1 MPLELV
7 TLPALSDNY
16 TYLLHDSDSG
26 ATACIDVPDAKPIL
40 DELAK
45 RNWTLTE
52 IWLTHHHHDHIDG
65 VDDLLKVCDAKV
77 TGATADRHRL
87 PPLNRE
93 VADGDRFE
101 FGGEVIDVLDVSGH
115 TIGHVAFV
123 AAASGYAFTA
133 DSLMALGCGR
143 LFEGTAAQMW
153 DSLQKLAALDPE
165 TLICSGHEYTQANAR
180 FAITIDPENADLKA
194 RIDRINSKRD
204 SNEPTVPSKLSEE
217 AATNPFLRAADPAI
231 QAHLDMIGAE
241 PVDVFAEIRARKD
254 RF

>member
-52 IWLTHHHHDHIDG
+52 IWLTHHHHDHIGG
-65 VDDLLKVCDAKV
+65 VDDLLKVFDAKV

-180 FAITIDPENADLKA
+180 FAITIDPENGDLKA

>member
-16 TYLLHDSDSG
+16 TYLLHDSDTG

-40 DELAK
+40 DALAE
-45 RNWTLTE
+45 RGWALTE
-52 IWLTHHHHDHIDG
+52 IWLTHHHHDHIGG
-65 VDDLLKVCDAKV
+65 VEDLLKVHDAKV

-93 VADGDRFE
+93 VGDGDRFE
-101 FGGEVIDVLDVSGH
+101 FGGEMVDVLDVSGH
-115 TIGHVAFV
+115 TVGHIAF
-123 AAASGYAFTA
+123 ALPSSGYVFTA

-153 DSLQKLAALDPE
+153 GSLQKLVALAPE
-165 TLICSGHEYTQANAR
+165 TLVCSGHEYTQANAR
-180 FAITIDPENADLKA
+180 FAITIDPDNADLKA
-194 RIDRINSKRD
+194 RIDRISSLRER
-204 SNEPTVPSKLSEE
+204 NEPTVPSKLSEE
-217 AATNPFLRAADPAI
+217 VATNPFLRAADPAI
-231 QAHLDMIGAE
+231 QAKLNMIGAE
-241 PVDVFAEIRARKD
+241 PVDVFAEIRARKN

>member
-7 TLPALSDNY
+7 TLPVLSDNY
-16 TYLLHDSDSG
+16 AYLLHDSQSG
-26 ATACIDVPDAKPIL
+26 DTACVDVPEAGPIL
-40 DELAK
+40 DALSK
-45 RNWTLTE
+45 RGWTLTE
-52 IWLTHHHHDHIDG
+52 IWLTHHHHDHVGG
-65 VDDLLKVCDAKV
+65 VDDLLAQYDAKV
-77 TGATADRHRL
+77 TGAKADRHRL
-87 PPLNRE
+87 PSLNRE
-93 VADGDRFE
+93 VAEGDAFE
-101 FGGEVIDVLDVSGH
+101 FGGEIVEVLDVSGH

-123 AAASGYAFTA
+123 LPESGYAFTA

-153 DSLQKLAALDPE
+153 ESLQKLAALDPD

-180 FAITIDPENADLKA
+180 FAITIDPDNSDLKD

-231 QAHLDMIGAE
+231 MAHLDMIGAE
-241 PVDVFAEIRARKD
+241 PVEVFAEIRARKD

>member
-26 ATACIDVPDAKPIL
+26 DTACIDVPEAKPIL
-40 DELAK
+40 DELSL
-45 RNWTLTE
+45 RGWRLTE
-52 IWLTHHHHDHIDG
+52 IWLTHHHHDHIGG
-65 VDDLLKVCDAKV
+65 VDDLLAVHDAKI
-77 TGATADRHRL
+77 TGAKADRHRL

-93 VADGDRFE
+93 VEDGDRFE
-101 FGGEVIDVLDVSGH
+101 FGGEAIDVLDVSGH
-115 TIGHVAFV
+115 TLGHVAFV
-123 AAASGYAFTA
+123 AKGSGYAFTA

-153 DSLQKLAALDPE
+153 DSLQKLAALAPD

-180 FAITIDPENADLKA
+180 FAVTIDPDNPDLKA
-194 RIDRINSKRD
+194 RVDRISSLRD
-204 SNEPTVPSKLSEE
+204 NNEPTVPSTLSDE

-231 QAHLDMIGAE
+231 QAHLDMLGAE

>member
-16 TYLLHDSDSG
+16 TFLLHDSDSG
-26 ATACIDVPDAKPIL
+26 ATACIDVPEAAPVLAEL
-40 DELAK
+40 DRRGWA
-45 RNWTLTE
+45 LTE
-52 IWLTHHHHDHIDG
+52 IWLTHHHHDHIGG
-65 VDDLLKVCDAKV
+65 VEDLLKKHDAKV
-77 TGATADRHRL
+77 TGAAADRHRL

-93 VADGDRFE
+93 VTEGDAFE
-101 FGGEVIDVLDVSGH
+101 FGGETVDVLDVSGH
-115 TIGHVAFV
+115 TIGHIAFV
-123 AAASGYAFTA
+123 VPASGYAFTA

-180 FAITIDPENADLKA
+180 FAITIDPDNPDLKA
-194 RIDRINSKRD
+194 RIESINSLRD

-217 AATNPFLRAADPAI
+217 VATNPFLRAADPAI
-231 QAHLDMIGAE
+231 QAHLDMIGKE

>member
-26 ATACIDVPDAKPIL
+26 ATACIDVPEAQPIL
-40 DELAK
+40 DELDK
-45 RNWTLTE
+45 RGWTLTE
-52 IWLTHHHHDHIDG
+52 IWLTHHHHDHIGG
-65 VDDLLKVCDAKV
+65 VDDLLAHYDAKV
-77 TGATADRHRL
+77 TGAAADRHRL
-87 PPLNRE
+87 PTLNRE
-93 VADGDRFE
+93 VSDGDAFE
-101 FGGEVIDVLDVSGH
+101 FGGEVVDILDVSGH
-115 TIGHVAFV
+115 TLGHIAFV
-123 AAASGYAFTA
+123 VPGSGYAFTA

-153 DSLQKLAALDPE
+153 ESLQKLAALHPE

-180 FAITIDPENADLKA
+180 FAITIDPNNPDLK
-194 RIDRINSKRD
+194 DRIESIDSKR
-204 SNEPTVPSKLSEE
+204 SRNEPTVPSKLSEE

-231 QAHLDMIGAE
+231 MAHLDMIGAD

>member
-52 IWLTHHHHDHIDG
+52 IWLTHHHHDHIGG
-65 VDDLLKVCDAKV
+65 VDDLLKVFDAKV

-93 VADGDRFE
+93 VTDGDRFE

-153 DSLQKLAALDPE
+153 GSLQKLAALDPE

-180 FAITIDPENADLKA
+180 FAITVDPENADLKA

-204 SNEPTVPSKLSEE
+204 SNEPTVPSKLSDE

>member
-45 RNWTLTE
+45 RNWSLTE
-52 IWLTHHHHDHIDG
+52 IWLTHHHHDHIGG
-65 VDDLLKVCDAKV
+65 VDDLLKVFDAKV

-93 VADGDRFE
+93 VTDGDRFE

-143 LFEGTAAQMW
+143 LLEGTAAQMW

>member
-16 TYLLHDSDSG
+16 TYLLHDSASG
-26 ATACIDVPDAKPIL
+26 ATACVDVPEAQPLL
-40 DELAK
+40 DELNK
-45 RNWTLTE
+45 RGWSLTE
-52 IWLTHHHHDHIDG
+52 IWLTHHHHDHIGG
-65 VDDLLKVCDAKV
+65 VDDLLKSHDAKV
-77 TGATADRHRL
+77 TGAKADRHRL
-87 PPLNRE
+87 PSLNRE
-93 VADGDRFE
+93 VSDGDRFE

-115 TIGHVAFV
+115 TVGHIAFV
-123 AAASGYAFTA
+123 AQASRYAFTA

-153 DSLQKLAALDPE
+153 DSLQKLASLKPD

-180 FAITIDPENADLKA
+180 FAITVDPDNTDLKA
-194 RIDRINSKRD
+194 RIDRINSLRD
-204 SNEPTVPSKLSEE
+204 RNETTVPSTLSEE

>member
-52 IWLTHHHHDHIDG
+52 IWLTHHHHDHIGG
-65 VDDLLKVCDAKV
+65 VDNLLKVFDAKV

-93 VADGDRFE
+93 VADSDRFE

>member
-52 IWLTHHHHDHIDG
+52 IWLTHHHHDHIGG

-180 FAITIDPENADLKA
+180 FAITIDPENGDLKA

>member
-16 TYLLHDSDSG
+16 TYLLHDSRSG
-26 ATACIDVPDAKPIL
+26 ATACIDVPEAQPL
-40 DELAK
+40 LNELSK
-45 RNWTLTE
+45 RGWTLTE
-52 IWLTHHHHDHIDG
+52 IWLTHHHHDHIGG
-65 VDDLLKVCDAKV
+65 VEDLLNTYDAKV
-77 TGATADRHRL
+77 SGAKADRHRL

-101 FGGEVIDVLDVSGH
+101 FGGEAIDVLDVSGH
-115 TIGHVAFV
+115 TVGHIAFV
-123 AAASGYAFTA
+123 ASESGYAFTA

-153 DSLQKLAALDPE
+153 ESLQKLAALDPN

-180 FAITIDPENADLKA
+180 FAITIDPDNPDLKA
-194 RIDRINSKRD
+194 RIDHINSLRER
-204 SNEPTVPSKLSEE
+204 NEPTVPSKLSEE
-217 AATNPFLRAADPAI
+217 MATNPFLRADDASV
-231 QAHLDMIGAE
+231 QAHLDMIGAA

>member
-26 ATACIDVPDAKPIL
+26 ATACIDVPDASPIL
-40 DELAK
+40 NELAK
-45 RNWTLTE
+45 RGWSLTE
-52 IWLTHHHHDHIDG
+52 IWLTHHHHDHIGG
-65 VDDLLKVCDAKV
+65 VDDLLKSFDAKV
-77 TGATADRHRL
+77 TGAKADRHRL
-87 PPLNRE
+87 PSLNRE
-93 VADGDRFE
+93 VEDGDKFD
-101 FGGEVIDVLDVSGH
+101 FGGEVIDVMDVSGH
-115 TIGHVAFV
+115 TMGHVAFV
-123 AAASGYAFTA
+123 ASESGYAFTA

-153 DSLQKLAALDPE
+153 DSLQKLAALDPD
-165 TLICSGHEYTQANAR
+165 TLICSGHEYTQSNAR
-180 FAITIDPENADLKA
+180 FAITIDPDNADLKA
-194 RIDRINSKRD
+194 RMDRINSMRD